1 MASARAGTVM
11 TPGVLSFA
19 HICPTHPRE
28 PGHEDMA
35 TGIRTRSV
43 QCRACSHSAGFA
55 LAVHDDEHDSKDR
68 PLGEQRGGHCNFSGS
83 DRGVCTVG
91 GVGHPPLLGIWLVVS
106 PWILGFAH
114 TRAMHFSIGIGVLIA
129 FLSALELFLL
139 YDAASD
145 PSHQARDAAAK
156 PH

>member
-1 MASARAGTVM
+1 MRTWRRESALDIYNFV
-11 TPGVLSFA
+11 
-19 HICPTHPRE
+19 
-28 PGHEDMA
+28 
-35 TGIRTRSV
+35 
-43 QCRACSHSAGFA
+43 
-55 LAVHDDEHDSKDR
+55 LAVILLASPWLFTMTNTTARIDLWATSAAVIAISVAAIVAFARWEEWAI
-68 PLGEQRGGHCNFSGS
+68 L
-83 DRGVCTVG
+83 
-91 GVGHPPLLGIWLVVS
+91 LLGIWLVVS

>member
-1 MASARAGTVM
+1 MRTWRRESALDLYNV
-11 TPGVLSFA
+11 V
-19 HICPTHPRE
+19 
-28 PGHEDMA
+28 
-35 TGIRTRSV
+35 
-43 QCRACSHSAGFA
+43 
-55 LAVHDDEHDSKDR
+55 LAVILLASPWLFTMTNTTARIDLWATSAAVIAISVAAIVAFARWEEWAI
-68 PLGEQRGGHCNFSGS
+68 L
-83 DRGVCTVG
+83 
-91 GVGHPPLLGIWLVVS
+91 LLGIWLVVS

>member
-1 MASARAGTVM
+1 MRTWRRESALDLYNV
-11 TPGVLSFA
+11 V
-19 HICPTHPRE
+19 
-28 PGHEDMA
+28 
-35 TGIRTRSV
+35 
-43 QCRACSHSAGFA
+43 
-55 LAVHDDEHDSKDR
+55 LAVILLASPWLFTMTNTTARIDLWASSAAVIAISVAAIVAFARWEEWAI
-68 PLGEQRGGHCNFSGS
+68 L
-83 DRGVCTVG
+83 
-91 GVGHPPLLGIWLVVS
+91 LLGIWLVVS